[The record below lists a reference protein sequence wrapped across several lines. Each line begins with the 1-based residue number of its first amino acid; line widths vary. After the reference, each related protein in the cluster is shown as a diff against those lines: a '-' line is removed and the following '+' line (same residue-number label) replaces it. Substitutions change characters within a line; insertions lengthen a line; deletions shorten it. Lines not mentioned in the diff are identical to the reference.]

1 MDYSFFFRQLQEII
15 NNNGIYF
22 LPIIFIAINLLIFII
37 SRTFR
42 KTGLFVLALAF
53 GLDYAIKSMPFDL
66 YYNVP
71 GLYNAIT
78 ILYAIGFLI
87 FFIKIAKMLIRMSK
101 LNLDSSFK
109 TDSKIGH
116 FFKFTGIGPF
126 LVMLIANL
134 LKVENFI
141 GQDLTRIL
149 TSITFLY
156 MLIKTIRSTYKYL
169 STKESIV
176 LGDKMDFKEIK
187 DYLKEEDKSEN
198 KSNSK
203 NQGRKTRKTLN
214 TKTDDPTEVISS
226 KDINNHRIKVQEI
239 NQANKE
245 DFDLNDSKDLSNSS
259 NIYSENS
266 KLSNTGLIN
275 LVSRGFDKPRNE
287 TTMTITNLRTAEK
300 LSYTSKRPILKIHEQ
315 NEYKIDLEFES
326 VNEYDYG
333 RFIDILLNYSK
344 SKENY
349 KFELIVKPAEDMT
362 SSIIFYD
369 PSNIYDI
376 NQRDYA
382 NVSGKIISMDF
393 PKYKVNFIMGN

>member
-15 NNNGIYF
+15 NNNGISF

-287 TTMTITNLRTAEK
+287 TTMTITNLKTAEK
-300 LSYTSKRPILKIHEQ
+300 LSYTSKIPILKIHEQ